1 VQYISRLS
9 RYSSIKGFVY
19 TCTVTAKEIAKVR
32 LLLRRYATHRT
43 RRVAALCQHVDV
55 SRSDYD
61 AFEAL
66 DEFGPLTPGE
76 LGALLSLTSGS
87 VTALIDRLEALGWA
101 ERELHPNDRRS
112 VVIVLT
118 KKARK
123 MGRDELKPYLKAVD
137 DTTRQLTGEERAVV
151 VRFLEDLLVKITAA
165 PRPEEP
171 IQGTPRRTTRR
182 RSPSPRSTS

>member
-1 VQYISRLS
+1 M
-9 RYSSIKGFVY
+9 
-19 TCTVTAKEIAKVR
+19 IAKVR
-32 LLLRRYATHRT
+32 LLLRRYATHRN
-43 RRVAALCQHVDV
+43 RRIAALCQHVGV

-112 VVIVLT
+112 VVVVLT

-123 MGRDELKPYLKAVD
+123 MGRDELKPYFKAVD
-137 DTTRQLTGEERAVV
+137 DATCQLTEDERDVV
-151 VRFLEDLLVKITAA
+151 VEFLEELLAKISAA

-171 IQGTPRRTTRR
+171 MQGTTRR
-182 RSPSPRSTS
+182 TARRRTSPRSPS